1 MKKKTGVYCLTTNYL
16 RLMLRCLAIDD
27 EPLALEL
34 LEDNISQVPYLK
46 LEGKCSNAFE
56 ALKFLQ
62 EQTVD
67 LIFLD
72 IQMPGLTGLQ
82 FIQSLTQRPMII
94 LITAYEKFALEG
106 FNLDVIDYLVKPV
119 PLDRFIKACNKAWE
133 LYNLRLKKTETSSS
147 IEPEFFFVNVE
158 YSLLKVE
165 FADIQWIEGLKDY
178 IRIHLKNSSKPV
190 ITRMSMKA
198 IEEELPSSRFIRVH
212 KSFIVSVSA
221 ITSVRKNSIFIG
233 VEEIPIGDNY
243 KDAVNMIIN
252 KA

>member
-1 MKKKTGVYCLTTNYL
+1 
-16 RLMLRCLAIDD
+16 MLRCLAIDD

-34 LEDNISQVPYLK
+34 LEDNIGQVPYLE

-62 EQTVD
+62 EHTVD

-133 LYNLRLKKTETSSS
+133 LHNLRSKKAEGPSSV
-147 IEPEFFFVNVE
+147 EPEFLFVNVE
-158 YSLLKVE
+158 YSLLKIE
-165 FADIQWIEGLKDY
+165 FADILWIEGLKDY
-178 IRIHLKNSSKPV
+178 IRVHLKSNSKPV
-190 ITRMSMKA
+190 ITRMSMKS
-198 IEEELPSSRFIRVH
+198 IEEELPSSKFIRVH

-233 VEEIPIGDNY
+233 PEEIPVGDNY
-243 KDAVNMIIN
+243 KDAVNMLIN
-252 KA
+252 KAG